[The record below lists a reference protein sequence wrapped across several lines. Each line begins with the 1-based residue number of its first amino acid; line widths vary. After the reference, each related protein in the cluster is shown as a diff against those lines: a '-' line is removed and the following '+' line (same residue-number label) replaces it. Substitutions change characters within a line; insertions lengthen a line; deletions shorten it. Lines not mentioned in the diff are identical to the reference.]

1 MKKLVLS
8 ITLITLLSLTSF
20 AQLEKGSWIGGV
32 NGNVDFTFLKSSSNR
47 AFSFSLNPY
56 AMYLVSKNLAVGLN
70 LDYSYDFVK
79 YYSSFQT
86 ESELVKYSTNS
97 LLLAPV
103 VRKYFG
109 NSKCRPYI
117 GLTSGLA
124 MYQTISFSAPSW
136 DVSKSTNFGFFLNPE
151 AGISYWL
158 NDKVFFDLKASY
170 DLINYN
176 RSGDYHTVDL
186 KIGIGIKL
194 GNSSPEK

>member
-1 MKKLVLS
+1 MKKLILS
-8 ITLITLLSLTSF
+8 IVFITLVAITSF

-32 NGNVDFTFLKSSSNR
+32 SGNVNFNFRPSDTKY
-47 AFSFSLNPY
+47 FSVNLTPY
-56 AMYLVSKNLAVGLN
+56 AMYLVSKNFAAGLN
-70 LDYSYDFVK
+70 LDYNYDFVK
-79 YYSSFQT
+79 YYSFFQT

-97 LLLAPV
+97 LLFAPV

-109 NSKCRPYI
+109 NGKYRPYI

-176 RSGDYHTVDL
+176 RHGDYHTVDL
-186 KIGIGIKL
+186 KIGIGINL
-194 GNSSPEK
+194 GNSSQEK